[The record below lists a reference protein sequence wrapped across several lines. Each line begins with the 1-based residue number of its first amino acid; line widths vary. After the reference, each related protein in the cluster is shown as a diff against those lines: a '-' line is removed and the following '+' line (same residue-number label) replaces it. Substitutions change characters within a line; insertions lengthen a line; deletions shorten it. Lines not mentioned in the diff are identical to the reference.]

1 MQVEDDSPRE
11 EEYWSIEKTFQKRN
25 MELGA
30 LDEPEPEE
38 ESFDL
43 LAKRIKAL
51 NLFKDRE
58 ENVHLSMID

>member
-1 MQVEDDSPRE
+1 MRLEDDSPPE
-11 EEYWSIEKTFQKRN
+11 QEYWTIEKTFQKRS

-30 LDEPEPEE
+30 LDQPEPKE

-51 NLFKDRE
+51 TFLQDRE
-58 ENVHLSMID
+58 EMHLSLID